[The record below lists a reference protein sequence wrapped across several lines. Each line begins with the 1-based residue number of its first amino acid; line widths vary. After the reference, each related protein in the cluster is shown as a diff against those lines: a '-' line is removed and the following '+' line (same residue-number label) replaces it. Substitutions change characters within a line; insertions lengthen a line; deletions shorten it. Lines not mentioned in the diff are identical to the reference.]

1 MKGLRIG
8 QVATQAGVGVETIR
22 FYERRGLL
30 AEPPR
35 LASGYRQ
42 YREEAVSRIRFIR
55 RSKELGFSLRE
66 VRELL
71 SLRVD
76 RQTSSAEVKLK
87 AEAKIVDIE
96 QKIDDLQRMK
106 QALAKLTA
114 CCSGKG
120 SVGEC
125 PILEALETPGWGE
138 GPGTRRGRNP
148 S

>member
-1 MKGLRIG
+1 
-8 QVATQAGVGVETIR
+8 
-22 FYERRGLL
+22 LL

-66 VRELL
+66 IQELL

-76 RQTSSAEVKLK
+76 RQTSSAEVKRK
-87 AEAKIVDIE
+87 AEAKLVDIE

-114 CCSGKG
+114 CCSGEG
-120 SVGEC
+120 SVGDC
-125 PILEALETPGWGE
+125 PILEALATPGWGE
-138 GPGTRRGRNP
+138 DPRTRKGRHP